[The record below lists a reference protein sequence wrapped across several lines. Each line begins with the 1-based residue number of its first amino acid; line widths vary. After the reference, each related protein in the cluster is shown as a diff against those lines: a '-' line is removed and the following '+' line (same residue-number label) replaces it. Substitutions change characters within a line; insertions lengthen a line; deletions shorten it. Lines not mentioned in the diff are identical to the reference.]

1 MGQDRTALVRQHR
14 RIGRLRERGIQRA
27 TVEVHDANRWV
38 LDALRPLLRDPE
50 KGHDLRDALRGLIRP
65 PAPPPLSYVIETLRS
80 LQQELERMG
89 VEHVAVFGS
98 VARGEAKDGSD
109 IDVLVSFQPEQRG
122 RMLALVKIGHELEAA
137 LGTFVDVVDRAG
149 LKPGQHDGILREAV
163 NVF

>member
-1 MGQDRTALVRQHR
+1 
-14 RIGRLRERGIQRA
+14 
-27 TVEVHDANRWV
+27 
-38 LDALRPLLRDPE
+38 
-50 KGHDLRDALRGLIRP
+50 
-65 PAPPPLSYVIETLRS
+65 
-80 LQQELERMG
+80 MG